1 MNTCNLSSTNRP
13 IWISLKHTNTNRNY
27 HQHFCSKK
35 QKQKPETHPY
45 YNSSFAFKS
54 MILSG
59 MNSASN
65 KNVRPEVLH
74 SVKFGDETKV
84 GLPRFAFVILE
95 KPKSPPGKNKQTNK
109 RLTTEYDHILS
120 TFVRLVVKKNL
131 QTFTTSHIL
140 YNSKIHLRRL
150 TLLEYNSLTVFSI
163 FATVIHKVEWYMNV
177 ISCIDLYFYKKRQTW
192 INAYLF
198 CSGCLMY
205 VSGFTTFWTAVSHFS
220 VSPFAGT
227 EFDT

>member
-1 MNTCNLSSTNRP
+1 
-13 IWISLKHTNTNRNY
+13 
-27 HQHFCSKK
+27 
-35 QKQKPETHPY
+35 
-45 YNSSFAFKS
+45 

-59 MNSASN
+59 MNSTSN

-109 RLTTEYDHILS
+109 RLTTEYDLILS

-163 FATVIHKVEWYMNV
+163 FATVIHKVE
-177 ISCIDLYFYKKRQTW
+177 
-192 INAYLF
+192 
-198 CSGCLMY
+198 
-205 VSGFTTFWTAVSHFS
+205 
-220 VSPFAGT
+220 
-227 EFDT
+227 